1 MKIRCIAID
10 DEPLALNKLKRN
22 ILKFPYLELVAAC
35 HNAEQAKRILQT
47 MEVDLIYIDINM
59 PDVNGLEFIRTLE
72 NPPMVI
78 FVTAYSEYAVESYKV
93 SALDYLLKPYG
104 TDDFYRTAEKAY
116 RQWMLVNSGKDGN
129 QENAGKGV
137 IYLKSDY
144 KYIRV
149 VCDDILYIEGQ
160 NEYLKVHSRTAD
172 PFLTHMTFRQILEL
186 LPDHF
191 LQIHRSY
198 IANMDH
204 VASAERSAVV
214 MDNGKSLPVSES
226 RRPELLEYFK
236 KQR

>member
-104 TDDFYRTAEKAY
+104 TDDFYRTA
-116 RQWMLVNSGKDGN
+116 
-129 QENAGKGV
+129 
-137 IYLKSDY
+137 
-144 KYIRV
+144 
-149 VCDDILYIEGQ
+149 
-160 NEYLKVHSRTAD
+160 D
-172 PFLTHMTFRQILEL
+172 PFLTHMTFRQISEL

-191 LQIHRSY
+191 LQVHRSY